1 MTSFDI
7 RLPNISGT
15 TEREQLSQ
23 IRTYLFGLAEQ
34 LRWALNVDNGGAG
47 SGMVVYGSGA
57 GSPSSGSGSSSSEID
72 TGKIFTNLKELIISS
87 GEIIEAYTTAITRAL
102 EGKYVLESDFGQ
114 YVNETS
120 ALIQANS
127 TGLAMLLQ
135 SFQQVISDNGDD
147 SICVTANIRA
157 GLLDYDGQSVPIY
170 GLEVGQ
176 KNGNDFRRYARFTA
190 DELAFYDGND
200 VKVAWISGYTMH
212 ITNAEILGNLKL
224 GKFIIKTTNGLALK
238 YIG

>member
-1 MTSFDI
+1 VTSFDI

-15 TEREQLSQ
+15 TEREQLAQ

-34 LRWALNVDNGGAG
+34 LRWALNVDN
-47 SGMVVYGSGA
+47 SEGMVVYGTGDGGA
-57 GSPSSGSGSSSSEID
+57 SSGSGASGGTDID
-72 TGKIFTNLKELIISS
+72 TTKIFTNLKDLIISS
-87 GEIIEAYTTAITRAL
+87 GEIIEAYTAAITRSL
-102 EGKYVLESDFGQ
+102 EGKYVLASDFGQ

-120 ALIQANS
+120 ALIEANS
-127 TGLAMLLQ
+127 TGLALLLQ

-157 GLLDYDGQSVPIY
+157 GLLDYDSQSTPIY

-190 DELAFYDGND
+190 DELAFFDGND
-200 VKVAWISGYTMH
+200 IKVAWISGYTMH